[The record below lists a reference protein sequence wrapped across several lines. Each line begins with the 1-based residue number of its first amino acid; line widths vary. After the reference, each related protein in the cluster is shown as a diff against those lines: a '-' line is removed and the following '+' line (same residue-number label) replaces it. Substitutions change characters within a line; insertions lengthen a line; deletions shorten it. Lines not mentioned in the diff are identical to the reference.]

1 MNPATLTDVV
11 MKRGNGG
18 AGMAHAA
25 IISPWAVTGARAVA
39 PPRASRSARASG
51 ARSVRTRRGYALFD
65 DVGHYIGT
73 VAAPTGRIVFGRGA
87 DTVLLKRGDEKKS

>member
-1 MNPATLTDVV
+1 
-11 MKRGNGG
+11 
-18 AGMAHAA
+18 MAHAA

-39 PPRASRSARASG
+39 PSRASRSVRASG

-73 VAAPTGRIVFGRGA
+73 VAVPSQRVIFGRGA
-87 DTVLLKRGDEKKS
+87 DTVLLKRGDDTEL